1 MENIYP
7 ILDVLLSFT
16 WGKNK
21 IKFHLI
27 IGSKKK
33 TIHQIYVNIIVNMYI
48 LVFIIY
54 GKYPSPSHFK
64 LKKKKNPQN

>member
-7 ILDVLLSFT
+7 ILDVPHL
-16 WGKNK
+16 GKKLNK
-21 IKFHLI
+21 ISPYNRKP
-27 IGSKKK
+27 KKK
-33 TIHQIYVNIIVNMYI
+33 VYQIYVNIIVNMYI